1 MEINMGALN
10 TLLREKFN
18 NNQSEMAK
26 ILNVSRYQLNMVL
39 NHNGKNAGK
48 KIIGAIIKYCDENNY
63 NFRDYIFLT

>member
-1 MEINMGALN
+1 MEINMGAFN

-26 ILNVSRYQLNMVL
+26 ILNISRYQLNMVL

>member
-1 MEINMGALN
+1 MEINMGAFN

-26 ILNVSRYQLNMVL
+26 ALNISRYQLNMIL

-48 KIIGAIIKYCDENNY
+48 KVIGAVIKYCDSNNY
-63 NFRDYIFLT
+63 NFKDYIFLT